1 MTLSLFK
8 IYFTA
13 LILAD
18 MTQLYQW
25 CILENKVPKGDD
37 LKRRGI
43 IGPCCCARCKKI
55 EGTVEQLFL
64 TCPCCCAR
72 CKKIE
77 GTVEQLFLTCPFT
90 LEAFLGFQT
99 SWQGEPFQEAWSLG
113 GIQQTQKGLAFCLP

>member
-64 TCPCCCAR
+64 TCP
-72 CKKIE
+72 
-77 GTVEQLFLTCPFT
+77 FT